1 VSVSGRAATGT
12 STRTQQQSFIHQIFT
27 LPFRTHHA
35 RPNGHI
41 PHARAHAHAPAPD
54 RLHCSASHEG
64 RELPDGPKEQPFRRH
79 DAKNEKGPDE
89 RTYLGLFESE
99 KWPIRVEGF
108 LKRLG
113 RARGWLSRR
122 GRLSGR
128 PVQFR
133 DRFVTSP
140 GNPLVLQ
147 AVRLTTSMPWS
158 RR

>member
-1 VSVSGRAATGT
+1 M
-12 STRTQQQSFIHQIFT
+12 
-27 LPFRTHHA
+27 
-35 RPNGHI
+35 
-41 PHARAHAHAPAPD
+41 PD
-54 RLHCSASHEG
+54 RLHGSASHEE

-79 DAKNEKGPDE
+79 DAENEKGPDE

-99 KWPIRVEGF
+99 KWPIRVEG
-108 LKRLG
+108 LLERLG
-113 RARGWLSRR
+113 RAPGGFLE
-122 GRLSGR
+122 GGVYQGG